1 MAKKKE
7 AGAAQGGL
15 EGLPAGAAPSER
27 PPLMAPGKEYKLNMD
42 DVQKHSFIGFVL
54 LGFAFNLNAINHER
68 ATGVKYTDQDPAIS
82 NLLLV
87 LMLGGGM
94 CAKEYTNQV
103 AYGVYNLFCAFIVL
117 LQGMEMLKGRKLYA
131 TDQNYDDTAWRWGF
145 VVATVGTCVCGWGAQ
160 TAYKAEA
167 RKFTQGFI
175 ITTAVVVGIAAA
187 LLGAAGFKVS

>member
-1 MAKKKE
+1 
-7 AGAAQGGL
+7 
-15 EGLPAGAAPSER
+15 
-27 PPLMAPGKEYKLNMD
+27 
-42 DVQKHSFIGFVL
+42 
-54 LGFAFNLNAINHER
+54 
-68 ATGVKYTDQDPAIS
+68 
-82 NLLLV
+82 
-87 LMLGGGM
+87 
-94 CAKEYTNQV
+94 
-103 AYGVYNLFCAFIVL
+103 
-117 LQGMEMLKGRKLYA
+117 MEMLKGRKLYA